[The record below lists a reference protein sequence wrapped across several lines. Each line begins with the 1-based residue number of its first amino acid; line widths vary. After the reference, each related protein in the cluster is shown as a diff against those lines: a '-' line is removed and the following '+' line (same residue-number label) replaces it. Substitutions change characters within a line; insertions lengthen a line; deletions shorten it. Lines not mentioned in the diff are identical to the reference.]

1 MSTSASASDSEVD
14 SLSESSMN
22 EDLEGE
28 TTEDAAD
35 VTTEEEDDGVI
46 YTHITLY
53 EGEPLAEEDDD
64 HIEEREEVDVDG
76 LSVIVLESR
85 YKKQVPVNS
94 WFVCML

>member
-46 YTHITLY
+46 YTHITPHRRTRRSRRRWPLSNSIG
-53 EGEPLAEEDDD
+53 GEIQKTSSCKFMVGVHA
-64 HIEEREEVDVDG
+64 IVV
-76 LSVIVLESR
+76 LS
-85 YKKQVPVNS
+85 
-94 WFVCML
+94 